1 MRSTVHK
8 EVSLRILLAK
18 TNLVCPSYVMLGFCK
33 KKFRE
38 VSSQCKSKHSYYS
51 NLKNEIVGGLCF

>member
-1 MRSTVHK
+1 MFASVKHVLKLSKQENNILQYAIDAIHK

-33 KKFRE
+33 KK
-38 VSSQCKSKHSYYS
+38 
-51 NLKNEIVGGLCF
+51 I